1 MYIMITIVLLIIILA
16 FSPFNISH
24 SSAKQMKDM
33 YSKEYYEN
41 EEKIIEKSETNNLG
55 DFIIYY
61 DNLNDSRIEKLSNYD
76 VVIIEPRNATKK
88 QILKLKISGVKVL
101 GYTSIVE
108 QNENNMEFIS
118 LKDSWFY
125 KPDGD
130 KVIEEQW
137 QSWYMDIRNKGYQ
150 NFLFEQI
157 HLHIV
162 NKELD
167 GVFLDTVGDIDD
179 SNWNE
184 TDKNEMR
191 EKYTKFLKRIRKNYK
206 DLEIVQNWGFYTA
219 KNYSYEL
226 IDGLM
231 WEGFSFDL
239 LDKDEWSQNK
249 YKEIEQMNL
258 DFFIVAPSKQE
269 EVKCLIN
276 NKTYIY
282 VRDKDV
288 YDDLN

>member
-1 MYIMITIVLLIIILA
+1 MYIMITIILLSTILV
-16 FSPFNISH
+16 FSPLSISQ
-24 SSAKQMKDM
+24 SIANQ
-33 YSKEYYEN
+33 
-41 EEKIIEKSETNNLG
+41 EKITEKSETNNLG

-61 DNLNDSRIEKLSNYD
+61 DKLNDSIIQKLSNYD
-76 VVIIEPRNATKK
+76 VVIIEPRNATKE
-88 QILKLKISGVKVL
+88 QILKLKRSGVKVL

-108 QNENNMEFIS
+108 QNENNMEYIS
-118 LKDSWFY
+118 LQDSWFY
-125 KPDGD
+125 KPGED
-130 KVIEEQW
+130 KIREERW
-137 QSWYMDIRNKGYQ
+137 QSWYMDIRKKGYQ

-157 HLHIV
+157 QLHIV

-167 GVFLDTVGDIDD
+167 GVFFDTVGDIDD

-184 TDKNEMR
+184 IDKNEMR
-191 EKYTKFLKRIRKNYK
+191 EKYAKFLKRIRKNYK

-219 KNYSYEL
+219 KNYSYKL

-239 LDKDEWSQNK
+239 LDQDEWSQNK
-249 YKEIEQMNL
+249 YKEIEQMELN
-258 DFFIVAPSKQE
+258 FFIVAPSKQE
-269 EVKCLIN
+269 RAKCLIN

-288 YDDLN
+288 YDELRQIQKIN

>member
-24 SSAKQMKDM
+24 SSAKQVKDINLD
-33 YSKEYYEN
+33 KHYEN
-41 EEKIIEKSETNNLG
+41 KEKIIEKSETNNLG

-88 QILKLKISGVKVL
+88 QILKLKSSGVKVL
-101 GYTSIVE
+101 GYTSIIE

-125 KPDGD
+125 KPGGD
-130 KVIEEQW
+130 KVREEQW

-184 TDKNEMR
+184 NDKNEMR